1 MQCSCVLGIPDN
13 VDFKGEVTIIAD
25 GNQFF
30 QCSYGIL
37 ELQKVS
43 IGGNKYMIF
52 KTRITPCFFYIYIK
66 YSNLIKRL

>member
-30 QCSYGIL
+30 QCSDKYAKVWDIGIT
-37 ELQKVS
+37 ESKHWWE
-43 IGGNKYMIF
+43 
-52 KTRITPCFFYIYIK
+52 
-66 YSNLIKRL
+66 